1 MITDKDQYQKA
12 HKLTDAEMTRLEK
25 CWGDHTFQGLD
36 EFLSNHPE
44 LPNDKF
50 VITEVGSTTTTSL
63 IVQTNGSNTVIFPVK
78 AFSFKGSWDKGT
90 LEYKFFVDL
99 ALFDSQKQNG
109 FKQCNKVEPRE
120 DGYGIKGIR
129 SARCTFE
136 SKPRYLW
143 NPEF

>member
-1 MITDKDQYQKA
+1 MIINKDQYQKT
-12 HKLTDAEMTRLEK
+12 HKLTDVEMARLEK
-25 CWGDHTFQGLD
+25 CCEGHTFQGLD

-50 VITEVGSTTTTSL
+50 VITEVGSTTTTDL
-63 IVQTNGSNTVIFPVK
+63 IVQTNGLNSVIFPVK

-90 LEYKFFVDL
+90 LEYKFFVNL
-99 ALFDSQKQNG
+99 ALFDSRKQNG
-109 FKQCNKVEPRE
+109 FEQCHKVEPRE

-143 NPEF
+143 NPGF

>member
-1 MITDKDQYQKA
+1 MIINKDQYQKA
-12 HKLTDAEMTRLEK
+12 HKLTDTEMARLEK
-25 CWGDHTFQGLD
+25 CCKGHTFQGLD

-44 LPNDKF
+44 LPSEKF
-50 VITEVGSTTTTSL
+50 VITEVGSITTTDL
-63 IVQTNGSNTVIFPVK
+63 IVQTNGLNSVIFPVK

-90 LEYKFFVDL
+90 LEYKFFVNLD
-99 ALFDSQKQNG
+99 LFDSRKQNG
-109 FKQCNKVEPRE
+109 FKQCLEVEPRE